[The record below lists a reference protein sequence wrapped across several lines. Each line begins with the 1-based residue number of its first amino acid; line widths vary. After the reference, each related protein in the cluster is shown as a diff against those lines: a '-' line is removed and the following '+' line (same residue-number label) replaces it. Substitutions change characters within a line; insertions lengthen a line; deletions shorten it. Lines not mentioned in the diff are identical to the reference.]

1 MSEHAD
7 SLILL
12 GETLQCSFIRLFA
25 DNWNTTFRV
34 FITSPTVGVIRRLPR
49 PWVSELT

>member
-12 GETLQCSFIRLFA
+12 GETLECSVIRLFA
-25 DNWNTTFRV
+25 DNWSTT
-34 FITSPTVGVIRRLPR
+34 
-49 PWVSELT
+49 